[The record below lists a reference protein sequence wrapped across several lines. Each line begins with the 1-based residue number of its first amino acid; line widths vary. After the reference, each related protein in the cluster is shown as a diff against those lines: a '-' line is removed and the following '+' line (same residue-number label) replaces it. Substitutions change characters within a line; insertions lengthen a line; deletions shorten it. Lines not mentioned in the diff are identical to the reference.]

1 MAGAGGSE
9 RERSAEPASKRRGP
23 GGRGRLRGAAP
34 ERLRPPPRGRWCRP
48 ARSRRG
54 ENGGGPAR
62 ARRWGCARL
71 AVCGRPLRVPA
82 RGGPPLPRVSPVG
95 HVGLSAVCPQR
106 LRPTVSHVPPP
117 AVCPPWWC
125 LVSAVLPS
133 VESTQPAVS
142 LCHQPCPPIS
152 RGPLSA
158 MSPVSCAPHH
168 HLPVCGVSAISG
180 APLSVTSPHQCCSP
194 TPAVYPN
201 SCPVSNTCPISRVPI
216 SHIPLPLPGTGEH
229 CQDVLFAL
237 PREDAE
243 TLQISSALTD
253 FIPAS
258 ETAPRQ
264 GSRSLRAASVVLS
277 AGAQEHPE
285 DKNPEARTWHVFL
298 SAIRSSLF
306 WDPWYFP
313 CSMHTQGASCCYR
326 RQTHRRPGALYGQTW
341 HRHSQG
347 LQGVSLTSQHCH
359 CLHVPSIAITC
370 S

>member
-133 VESTQPAVS
+133 VESAQPDVS

-152 RGPLSA
+152 RVPLSA

-180 APLSVTSPHQCCSP
+180 APLSVTSPHQCCPP

-201 SCPVSNTCPISRVPI
+201 SCPVSNTCSISHVPI
-216 SHIPLPLPGTGEH
+216 SHIPGEY

-264 GSRSLRAASVVLS
+264 GSRSLWAASVVLS

-313 CSMHTQGASCCYR
+313 CSMHTQGALCCYR
-326 RQTHRRPGALYGQTW
+326 RQTHRHPGALYGQTW